1 MQNYTTYTLT
11 TSGGTLNTVAS
22 SNIYVPYSIESAG
35 PVTLSSSFSI
45 VDTLQIV
52 NNPIKIRWNAE
63 ITLGGFTITIGGIV
77 VPQDQVNQPGTFEL
91 IYDGS
96 GYLLQY
102 FPDFTVKPQENYGV
116 TTVTVPSIGGT
127 LVISPGV
134 DKKTYVLQG
143 GPTTLSSSY
152 TVSGATSGVTDG
164 SSIRV
169 VLTGGITKGS
179 NNVTIFGESIS
190 SYDCLNGGIEVFA
203 EFDASTSSYVATY
216 TNKNVPL
223 AKLDTTG
230 YVSGDNGK
238 LVTYDF
244 ASNEFVASFLSASS
258 LPSTFKG
265 INITETI
272 VSAAQILTMNTS
284 PIVLLPASG
293 STSTVEVPLMFIV
306 RYKYNTT
313 AYAAN
318 LDVRF
323 QYTGPAATNT
333 LADKIGMLG
342 FGASGL
348 DIVVLENRN
357 LAVEILL
364 TPNFPLTML
373 ASAGNPTTGD
383 GELFIYTISTTLNL

>member
-1 MQNYTTYTLT
+1 MALPVYNLT
-11 TSGGTLNTVAS
+11 SAGGTLTIPVAS
-22 SNIYVPYSIESAG
+22 SYVIRTSGTISLA
-35 PVTLSSSFSI
+35 SSFSI
-45 VDTLQIV
+45 VITTPAIDTPMTFRWDAYV
-52 NNPIKIRWNAE
+52 NLN
-63 ITLGGFTITIGGIV
+63 GFTITIGGITI
-77 VPQDQVNQPGTFEL
+77 PADQVNQPGTFEL
-91 IYDGS
+91 LYDGS
-96 GYLLQY
+96 GYTLQY
-102 FPDFTVKPQENYGV
+102 FPDFTQKPQETYGV
-116 TTVTVPSIGGT
+116 TTITVPAGGGT
-127 LVISPGV
+127 LTIVPGA
-134 DKKTYVLQG
+134 DKRTYVLQG
-143 GPTTLSSSY
+143 TTTLSSNY
-152 TVSGATSGVTDG
+152 TVTGATSGVTDG
-164 SSIRV
+164 SAVRV
-169 VLTGGITKGS
+169 VLAGGITIGA
-179 NNVTIFGESIS
+179 NTVTIFGQSIS
-190 SYDCLNGGIEVFA
+190 SYDCLIGGAEVYA
-203 EFDASTSSYVATY
+203 EFNATTSSYVATY
-216 TNKNVPL
+216 VNRNIPL
-223 AKLDTTG
+223 AKLLTTG
-230 YVSGDNGK
+230 LGSGDNGK
-238 LVTYDF
+238 LVSYDF
-244 ASNEFVASFLSASS
+244 ATNQFVTSFLSAAN

-265 INITETI
+265 INITQTY
-272 VSAAQILTMNTS
+272 VSSAQILTMNTS

>member
-1 MQNYTTYTLT
+1 MGYIEYTITS
-11 TSGGTLNTVAS
+11 SGGTLNTYLDNSYAIIS
-22 SNIYVPYSIESAG
+22 PA
-35 PVTLSSSFSI
+35 PVTLSAGFAIVPTFPIPYGSI
-45 VDTLQIV
+45 R
-52 NNPIKIRWNAE
+52 IRWN
-63 ITLGGFTITIGGIV
+63 TSVNLGGFPLTIGGISV
-77 VPQDQVNQPGTFEL
+77 NQDQVNQTGTFEL
-91 IYDGS
+91 MYDGAS
-96 GYLLQY
+96 YYLQY
-102 FPDFTVKPQENYGV
+102 FPDFTQKPQETYGV
-116 TTVTVPSIGGT
+116 TTVTVPAGGGT
-127 LVISPGV
+127 LTITPG
-134 DKKTYVLQG
+134 DDTKTYVLQG
-143 GPTTLSSSY
+143 TTTLTSNY
-152 TVSGATSGVTDG
+152 TVVGSTSGVTAG
-164 SSIRV
+164 SSVRV
-169 VLTGGITKGS
+169 VVSGGITTGS
-179 NNVTIFGESIS
+179 NTVTIFGKTIS
-190 SYDCLNGGIEVFA
+190 KYDCLNGGVEVYA
-203 EFDASTSSYVATY
+203 EFNATTSTYVATY
-216 TNKNVPL
+216 VNKPVPL
-223 AKLDTTG
+223 GNLDTTG

-238 LVTYDF
+238 IVSYDF
-244 ASNEFVASFLSASS
+244 ATNSFISSFLSPSS

-373 ASAGNPTTGD
+373 ASSGNPTTGD